1 MKNTT
6 TAGTRCLPQ
15 IGAAVVPGP
24 VWLGSGERLIAA
36 PIGTGSLGHASFGG
50 RVVYRTRFRSL
61 INPDGIAMPVTHRM
75 RRSASEP

>member
-6 TAGTRCLPQ
+6 SAGTRCLPQ
-15 IGAAVVPGP
+15 IGSAAVPGP
-24 VWLGSGERLIAA
+24 VWLASSERLTTT
-36 PIGTGSLGHASFGG
+36 PIGAGSLRHAIFGG

-75 RRSASEP
+75 RMSASEP

>member
-15 IGAAVVPGP
+15 TGAVALPGSAWP
-24 VWLGSGERLIAA
+24 VSGERR
-36 PIGTGSLGHASFGG
+36 IGTPVAAGSLRHAAFGG
-50 RVVYRTRFRSL
+50 CVVYRTRFRSL

-75 RRSASEP
+75 RLSASEP